1 MNFYQKFIPVFG
13 IIVMLIFGWNF
24 YQFLVI
30 LPGWMQ
36 YLTFG
41 EIFDLY
47 SVNLQY
53 SLIDSAVLGLA
64 LIVAYWLMPSRWHD
78 QFIYRA
84 SISVT
89 YILIFIMALSVF
101 SVSLET
107 LVIWAAVGI
116 SLLAGL
122 HAIAGRWR
130 GGKPAVESIA
140 DRSIIFLYLY
150 IPLSVL
156 GVLNLLA
163 DRLF

>member
-1 MNFYQKFIPVFG
+1 
-13 IIVMLIFGWNF
+13 MLIFGWNF

-53 SLIDSAVLGLA
+53 SLIDSAILGLA
-64 LIVAYWLMPSRWHD
+64 LIVAYWLTPARWHD

-84 SISVT
+84 SISVI

-101 SVSLET
+101 SVSPEKLIGWVT
-107 LVIWAAVGI
+107 VGI
-116 SLLAGL
+116 LLLAIMHG
-122 HAIAGRWR
+122 IAGRWR

-140 DRSIIFLYLY
+140 DRTIIFLYLY

-156 GVLNLLA
+156 GVINLLA